1 MSPFHVGAS
10 ETVLTALTTPPLYSL
25 DRHGAD
31 LQAMDAKDHGERS
44 PAKNSICSLE
54 WIAWAMEAARRH
66 KEAEPQGEPGT
77 LDDEQ
82 PDQT

>member
-1 MSPFHVGAS
+1 
-10 ETVLTALTTPPLYSL
+10 
-25 DRHGAD
+25 
-31 LQAMDAKDHGERS
+31 MDAKDHGERS